1 MVLWSEGVTIV
12 RHQSSRTAF
21 PVRMAAIIM
30 IVALLVQFLL
40 GMYTNLFINLPRVTM
55 QGPGALMLNMRRMM
69 SVGFLDPLFMIHMI
83 VGMFLAVGAIAAVAV
98 AVTVKHTP
106 FLIITVIGLISVLV
120 AGYGGL
126 TFFMNGQHNSASYT
140 MAIGWLSAI
149 TAYFVGYARAAAG

>member
-1 MVLWSEGVTIV
+1 MTNQPPRLT
-12 RHQSSRTAF
+12 F

-30 IVALLVQFLL
+30 IMVLLVQFLL
-40 GMYTNLFINLPRVTM
+40 GMYANLFIDLPRATT

-83 VGMFLAVGAIAAVAV
+83 VGMLLVLGAIAAVVV
-98 AVTVKHTP
+98 AGTVKQP
-106 FLIITVIGLISVLV
+106 SFIIITIIGLVSVLV

-126 TFFMNGQHNSASYT
+126 AFFMNGHHNSASYT

-149 TAYFVGYARAAAG
+149 TTYFIVYVRASAR